1 MALYSVTWA
10 WYSVKD
16 VGGPLGQGVRPT
28 VTVRNTDRDD
38 GASGRPTLGEE
49 TRAVVRARI
58 VQGAVAALAAT
69 GFDVTVDEIASTAG
83 VSRRTVFRHFA
94 THDEVL
100 AAAVA
105 EILASYDRLLPGPPA
120 PGTNVEA
127 WLTETAVTLHEL
139 NTRLMGKAFWDMNVE
154 RPGISPS
161 ERDRRR
167 TGYAT
172 QIAQNAWRL
181 ANGKGRPPSWVVDAF
196 ALQLS
201 GFATNCL
208 DGYSTERAG
217 RVSARIL
224 KTVLAAALAEEQG
237 QLPD

>member
-1 MALYSVTWA
+1 M
-10 WYSVKD
+10 
-16 VGGPLGQGVRPT
+16 T
-28 VTVRNTDRDD
+28 VQNTDPDERP
-38 GASGRPTLGEE
+38 SGRPTVGEE

-58 VQGAVAALAAT
+58 VQGAVTALAAT

-105 EILASYDRLLPGPPA
+105 EILASYDRLVPGPPA
-120 PGTNVEA
+120 PETNLEA
-127 WLTETAVTLHEL
+127 WLTETAMTLHDL

-154 RPGISPS
+154 RSGISPM
-161 ERDRRR
+161 ERTRRR
-167 TGYAT
+167 SGYSA

-208 DGYSTERAG
+208 DGYSIEKAG
-217 RVSARIL
+217 RVSPRIL
-224 KTVLAAALAEEQG
+224 TIVLTAALAEEQG
-237 QLPD
+237 HLAN